1 MLVGFV
7 GLGIM
12 GRPMALNLLKGGHT
26 LRVHGRRAESMLPL
40 EQAGATE
47 CASAAEA
54 ARGSEAIFT
63 MVADTPDVKV
73 VEGMSG
79 FPGRGS

>member
-1 MLVGFV
+1 
-7 GLGIM
+7 M
-12 GRPMALNLLKGGHT
+12 GRPMALNLVKGGHT

-40 EQAGATE
+40 EQAGATA

-63 MVADTPDVKV
+63 MVADTPDVEQVIFGPASQKALHAA
-73 VEGMSG
+73 
-79 FPGRGS
+79 RWW